1 MRGGQDGREAE
12 GQESCYKAIEWFRE
26 ERRKDWPVQ
35 RQWGYSD
42 MSKSGG
48 DHGDCGTLKSGNTG
62 MMMMSVC
69 GREAS
74 KEFG

>member
-1 MRGGQDGREAE
+1 
-12 GQESCYKAIEWFRE
+12 
-26 ERRKDWPVQ
+26 
-35 RQWGYSD
+35 

-62 MMMMSVC
+62 MMMSVC